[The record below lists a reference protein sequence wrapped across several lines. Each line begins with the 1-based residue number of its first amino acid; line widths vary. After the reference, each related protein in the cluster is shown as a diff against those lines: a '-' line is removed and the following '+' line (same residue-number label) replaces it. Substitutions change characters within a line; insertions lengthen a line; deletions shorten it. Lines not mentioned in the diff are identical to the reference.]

1 VCISSKRSGP
11 SCKRRSISGGI
22 RVLVHPAAQ
31 WQPAK
36 PYKQFLVTFSANLP
50 LTILVS
56 WPLRPV
62 FAWWPMFALSVV
74 RHVIIAA
81 VIVAIMIYGM
91 VPRYT
96 RLVSRWPY
104 R

>member
-1 VCISSKRSGP
+1 
-11 SCKRRSISGGI
+11 
-22 RVLVHPAAQ
+22 
-31 WQPAK
+31 
-36 PYKQFLVTFSANLP
+36 
-50 LTILVS
+50 VS
-56 WPLRPV
+56 WPLQPV